1 MTLALPDLLCRSHF
15 FRISSIFFGLSPMY
29 LGQYYKLHILC
40 LCARINDLKFQG
52 YLTIY
57 REWALFFLYWC
68 KTTGMRHN
76 KDLIHTSEDWASSS
90 SQCSEFIPSGI
101 SLLNLHS
108 NGKLKP
114 FLEEARKKNRSQPFL
129 TSDELC
135 FLGGVHNTHEMRSC
149 CMCCISSSSLLFS
162 ARKV

>member
-1 MTLALPDLLCRSHF
+1 M
-15 FRISSIFFGLSPMY
+15 SSIFFGLSPMY
-29 LGQYYKLHILC
+29 LRQYYKLHILY
-40 LCARINDLKFQG
+40 LCARINGLQFQG

-114 FLEEARKKNRSQPFL
+114 FLEEAEKNRSQPFL

-135 FLGGVHNTHEMRSC
+135 FLGGVHNTHEIRSC
-149 CMCCISSSSLLFS
+149 CMCCMSSSSLLFS